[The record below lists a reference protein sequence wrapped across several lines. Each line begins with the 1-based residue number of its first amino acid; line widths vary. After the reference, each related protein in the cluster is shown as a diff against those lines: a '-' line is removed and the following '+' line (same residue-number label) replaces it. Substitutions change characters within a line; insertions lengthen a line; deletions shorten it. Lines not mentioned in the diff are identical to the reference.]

1 MKILIRLLLLLVA
14 AFGGALALGA
24 FVPASRPA
32 LRAGLVG
39 VGLTAE
45 ADRWLGPGVL
55 ANRPVDRA
63 AAPGASPVA
72 ATPLPPAVT
81 VARAETR
88 PFHDRLYVSGTLIA
102 REEAMVGP
110 QIDGLRIT
118 ELLADDGDKVARG
131 QVLARLDRSQL
142 DALAAESDAALAR
155 ADAAVAQAQNAIAQ
169 YDATNAQAQADYSRA
184 TRLESGVIAQST
196 LDQRAA
202 SARAASAQL
211 AGARSALA
219 VAEADRRSQ
228 QAQRREL
235 DVRISRSE
243 VRAPVSGVVSRRTA
257 RLGAL
262 AMNGGD
268 ALFRITE
275 DGAIDLDAETSED
288 ALARVR
294 LGMSAAV
301 TVSGTPAAVPG
312 AVRLIS
318 SEIDK
323 ASRLGHVRIALGA
336 STAARIGA
344 FVTAIV
350 EVESRDG
357 VAVPASALAG
367 QDGDWSVDIVGVGD
381 RIVRR
386 PIVKGLADGDVVE
399 IRDGLKPGE
408 TVVARASAFLRA
420 GDVVRPIRPA
430 DQPAEDRE
438 ASR

>member
-1 MKILIRLLLLLVA
+1 MKILVRILLLLLVVTGA
-14 AFGGALALGA
+14 AAVLGA

-45 ADRWLGPGVL
+45 ADRWLGPGAL
-55 ANRPVDRA
+55 ADRPIDHA
-63 AAPGASPVA
+63 AAPGASLIA
-72 ATPLPPAVT
+72 SAPLPPAVT

-88 PFHDRLYVSGTLIA
+88 PFRDRLYVSGTLIA

-118 ELLADDGDKVARG
+118 ELLADDGDTVARG

-184 TRLESGVIAQST
+184 TRLEAGVIAQST
-196 LDQRAA
+196 LDQRSA

-235 DVRISRSE
+235 DVRIARAE
-243 VRAPVSGVVSRRTA
+243 VRAPVAGVVSRRTA

-275 DGAIDLDAETSED
+275 DGAIDLDAEAPED
-288 ALARVR
+288 ALARVK
-294 LGMSAAV
+294 LGMPAAV
-301 TVSGTPAAVPG
+301 TVSGTSTAVPG
-312 AVRLIS
+312 KVRLIS

-336 STAARIGA
+336 TPAARIGA
-344 FVTAIV
+344 FATAIV
-350 EVESRDG
+350 EIERRDG

-367 QDGDWSVDIVGVGD
+367 QDGDWSVDVVSEGD

-386 PIVKGLADGDVVE
+386 PVTKGLADGDVVE

-408 TVVARASAFLRA
+408 TVIARAAAFLRA
-420 GDVVRPIRPA
+420 GDVVRPILPTE
-430 DQPAEDRE
+430 QPTQDRE